1 MVTVEKIKELLQ
13 ENVGIEEENITLET
27 KFSDLGIDSLDVV
40 ELLMCIEDE
49 FNITVE
55 PDQSIKTVGDLI
67 KKIESLSK

>member
-49 FNITVE
+49 FDISVE

>member
-1 MVTVEKIKELLQ
+1 MITVEKIKELLQ